1 MKVLI
6 IDDDKMQVEHV
17 SAAVS
22 RCGFDSDAT
31 TDGKT
36 GCLKLLKGGYDV
48 AFVDIELKLYD
59 GKEILRQAHAKKLKT
74 YLFVL
79 SSHASEADRL
89 SGFAMGA
96 DEYLAKPVSI
106 DEIVARL
113 RAIERRLQPSL
124 APEILMGA
132 GMVFNVTT
140 QEVRRNGRFIDLTPR
155 EKKLLALLMRN
166 KGRPVAL
173 DTIVEY
179 VWGDG
184 IDPNST
190 VAQANISRL
199 RKKLRIGDEDE
210 VIHTMRDIGYVFK

>member
-22 RCGFDSDAT
+22 RCGFDFDAT
-31 TDGKT
+31 TDGKS
-36 GCLKLLKGGYDV
+36 GCAMLLKGGYDV
-48 AFVDIELKLYD
+48 AFVDIELKKYD
-59 GKEILRQAHAKKLKT
+59 GKDILRAARAKNLKT
-74 YLFVL
+74 LLIVL
-79 SSHASEADRL
+79 SSHASAADRL

-96 DEYLAKPVSI
+96 DDYLVKPVSI
-106 DEIVARL
+106 DELSMRL
-113 RAIERRLQPSL
+113 KALARRLQP
-124 APEILMGA
+124 AQDVEILTGA

-140 QEVRRNGRFIDLTPR
+140 QEVRRNGRLIDLSPR

-166 KGRPVAL
+166 KGRPIAL

-210 VIHTMRDIGYVFK
+210 VIHTLRDIGYVFK